1 MNGLLLQFA
10 VVSVCLSV
18 ILLLFW
24 VGLVVLFAYLF
35 EKDGDETTM

>member
-10 VVSVCLSV
+10 VVTVYFSV
-18 ILLLFW
+18 IPLLFW
-24 VGLVVLFAYLF
+24 VGLVVLFAYSF